1 MPLHDELL
9 QLSAIEAYPT
19 SSDVEFST
27 PSSTVRDSQPSLEA
41 TNTQP
46 SSLWTLLNECERREI
61 ADSNISYNDLEV
73 MHDVRQSN
81 TSTRNTCRDPMKVC
95 TTVTELISLGGRAVF
110 AQKTKLTSFL

>member
-27 PSSTVRDSQPSLEA
+27 PSSTVRDSQPSLEV
-41 TNTQP
+41 TNQP
-46 SSLWTLLNECERREI
+46 SSLWTLMNECERREI

-73 MHDVRQSN
+73 MHDVH
-81 TSTRNTCRDPMKVC
+81 
-95 TTVTELISLGGRAVF
+95 E
-110 AQKTKLTSFL
+110 TK